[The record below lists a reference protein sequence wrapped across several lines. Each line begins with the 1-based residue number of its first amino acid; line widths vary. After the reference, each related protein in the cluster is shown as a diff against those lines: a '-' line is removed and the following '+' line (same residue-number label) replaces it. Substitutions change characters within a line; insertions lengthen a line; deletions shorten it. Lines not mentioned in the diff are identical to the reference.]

1 MKKDFLKYIL
11 MAGIVMLT
19 SCMSNDKFLEE
30 KLYGKL
36 FPESFY
42 SNKAE
47 MELANNALYKGLSD
61 AFHSYYVTF
70 MRMLY
75 SGDDITS
82 PISKV
87 DTYIYSAADED
98 LTYGWR
104 RAYETINRANGIIEN
119 YHRAEGTLDGKELL
133 YYAGQAHFVRAY
145 MYFWLVRIFNEVPYV
160 TTVRVSDRTRELT
173 PVPEI
178 YEYII
183 EDLKLAEQWLPR
195 TWDGI
200 DQVKHNGAALTEGAA
215 KATLASVYLTMAGYP
230 ALGGNLGVTE
240 CYRLAKE
247 KAAEIINNEADYG
260 YRLIAHCADLW
271 KPRPILNDEM
281 VFALVY
287 DGVSC
292 YNVSGPAYCR
302 PMDLGGWGGLC
313 AEINFFIR
321 FPAGERKEATF
332 IHEFPFKN
340 GNLTLPWPENEP
352 MTSWEEMNWNPF
364 INKYWEVVGSEGPTK
379 WEKNFPDE
387 WRSDRTNQ
395 MIRYAEVLLIYAEA
409 QAMADGSPN
418 DQAYDCINRVRNR
431 AYAGVGSTGKELQR
445 GLSATAFRDSVF
457 VERGWEF
464 AGFEYASRWFDLVRF
479 ELVEDAIQ
487 QYPVNSFLPG
497 RNAKDGTYIR
507 PPSKPESY
515 FHPRPEEEVLLN
527 PNLAN

>member
-1 MKKDFLKYIL
+1 MKKEFLKYML
-11 MAGIVMLT
+11 MAGIVFLT
-19 SCMSNDKFLEE
+19 ACSNEDFLQE

-42 SNKAE
+42 SNQDE
-47 MELANNALYKGLSD
+47 LELANNSLYKGINHS
-61 AFHSYYVTF
+61 FHSYYSTF

-98 LTYGWR
+98 LTEGWKK
-104 RAYETINRANGIIEN
+104 AYETINRANGIIDN
-119 YHRAEGTLDGKELL
+119 YHRAEGLDETNLH

-160 TTVRVSDRTRELT
+160 TTVRLSDRTRELT

-195 TWDGI
+195 TWKGI
-200 DQVKHNGAALTEGAA
+200 DDVKHNGAGITEGAA

-230 ALGGNLGVTE
+230 VLGGHLGINE

-247 KAAEIINNEADYG
+247 KAAEIISNEAAYG
-260 YRLIAHCADLW
+260 YRLLDHCADLW
-271 KPRPILNDEM
+271 KPRPKLNDEM

-287 DGVSC
+287 DGVEN

-302 PMDLGGWGGLC
+302 PFELEGWGGLC
-313 AEINFFIR
+313 SEINFFLK

-332 IHEFPFKN
+332 IYEFPMENKK
-340 GNLTLPWPENEP
+340 LVLPWPENKP
-352 MTSWEEMNWNPF
+352 LTTWEEMEWNPF
-364 INKYWEVVGSEGPTK
+364 YNKYWEVVGSEGPTK
-379 WEKNFPDE
+379 WVKNFTDE

-409 QAMADGSPN
+409 QAMADNGP
-418 DQAYDCINRVRNR
+418 DALAYECINRVRNR
-431 AYAGVGSTGKELQR
+431 AYAGAGSTGKELPT
-445 GLSATAFRDSVF
+445 GLNATAFRDSVF

-464 AGFEYASRWFDLVRF
+464 AGFEYASRWFDLVRL

-487 QYPVNSFLPG
+487 QHPVHSFLPG
-497 RNAKDGTYIR
+497 RNAKDGTFIR

-515 FHPRPEEEVLLN
+515 FHPRPEAEVLLN